1 MGFKGL
7 RRWGGLFSSSR
18 WLEMEEEGRAGLER
32 CDGFPF
38 GYRGY
43 EISVGCPGWDDLRFI
58 GYLGLELGLGRD
70 RGGR

>member
-1 MGFKGL
+1 
-7 RRWGGLFSSSR
+7 
-18 WLEMEEEGRAGLER
+18 MEEEGRAGLER

-38 GYRGY
+38 GYRGH

-58 GYLGLELGLGRD
+58 GYLGLDLGLGRD